1 MDKLESDK
9 NYFRDSLIQEN
20 SIVEHRNRVWKRAK
34 YFMDIM
40 FLGTKI
46 LPVSIAKKLLENI
59 RFKVGWYHMSWR
71 YVLLK
76 RIGTEFIGSG
86 YRIIQSNVC
95 IYNPEKLS
103 MGERIT
109 INDNTYIECGGGE
122 NRVRC
127 NDWTWSFYIIKYASI

>member
-1 MDKLESDK
+1 
-9 NYFRDSLIQEN
+9 
-20 SIVEHRNRVWKRAK
+20 
-34 YFMDIM
+34 MDIM

-109 INDNTYIECGGGE
+109 INDNTYIECGGG
-122 NRVRC
+122 
-127 NDWTWSFYIIKYASI
+127 